1 MPGIYLS
8 DPPATE
14 TETDKTGSKTAA
26 SQEAPAVTGGAVTL
40 PNSFEV
46 GPETCGF
53 TSGSTSTLS
62 SNLTVLFLFL
72 LGLPISSQ
80 TKPITPPHI
89 LTTSPA
95 PIEPTY
101 LPGPNTQGKGW
112 LKRARWL
119 QYSAR

>member
-40 PNSFEV
+40 PNGFEV

-53 TSGSTSTLS
+53 TSGSTST
-62 SNLTVLFLFL
+62 FLF
-72 LGLPISSQ
+72 SSRL
-80 TKPITPPHI
+80 TPPTYI
-89 LTTSPA
+89 LQ
-95 PIEPTY
+95 EE
-101 LPGPNTQGKGW
+101 
-112 LKRARWL
+112 R
-119 QYSAR
+119 